1 MGESRFKFYRL
12 AKYPTYEVLM
22 EGQIASAGA
31 HQARLI
37 EKFKKNKNFI
47 KHQFLT
53 LKIVFSFLFVFL
65 PFIPLV
71 TYMEITDSFGSL
83 TPNSIP
89 FISSLMFG
97 IYFIMTFLYM
107 LMFGMISTSSFMSGN
122 SFLWLQ
128 TLPISKKN
136 LKKIA
141 FMTLFRNLD
150 LPLIILI
157 VSFPIFM
164 LIGTQNF
171 LIFLTSILVSFLNV
185 LFNFCLL
192 VLIGQ
197 KLSFLF
203 SESKGKSK
211 RVNIVRVL
219 TMLGYFIIAF
229 GSGLILTFGLS
240 SIDTLLEDF
249 KTNEPSILFNIILS
263 LIPFPFAPGYLLS
276 LSSIPNQFPS
286 VLLLSTFIGITFF
299 IILIW
304 RLYRIAIH
312 ALRRTISTET
322 EIVEVKKKTVKV
334 EVKPKSSI
342 RAYLRKDLI
351 SATRD
356 IQSFMFLFFPI
367 FYPLIMVF
375 TLQGPI
381 IGGVASVEGIL
392 ILWSI
397 IVGVYLFIP
406 PMLIIG
412 FLNMEES
419 GSSILAS
426 LPILSRDQAK
436 AKIVLMSTIQGISLT
451 LTSIILSLITG
462 SVLVLFLFLLTLPIA
477 WIFLILMFE
486 MKIRLFGQ
494 MKNKYILEELHKE
507 NKILKWLIIML
518 SDIGLYLV
526 ILVTGSTLFFS
537 FGIYTT
543 ILVLLTIGIIG
554 LASLIFVFTR
564 MFPKVEKLA
573 GYVTGGFLREH
584 VNTSTGV
591 LMILYFIFLF
601 LIGEIQSLLFPFTQ
615 NLPLLGILIVN
626 FIISI
631 GVLSLIWFI
640 IVPLGLKLPKKED
653 FKDFSHTINLS
664 NITPLWRNLLIGVG
678 TLFLFSLSTVI
689 LGTLLGTWAFDPG
702 ILTRPPTSF
711 INLGW
716 FFFIFMLIP
725 GIWEEVAFRGV
736 IANLQLKKYTKTTVI
751 ILNGVLFGL
760 FHFVNLFGGQYYST
774 SMQVIYAS
782 CLGIAFA
789 YMYVR
794 TESLLPSM
802 IAHYLLNS
810 VGQIFSSATFT
821 NNVNSTI
828 YSIVGVGIIPMVLI
842 IIFVKLLVPNRYLE
856 IPQS

>member
-97 IYFIMTFLYM
+97 IYFIMTFLYV

-171 LIFLTSILVSFLNV
+171 LIFLTSVLVSILNV

-192 VLIGQ
+192 VIIGQ

-211 RVNIVRVL
+211 RVNMVRVL
-219 TMLGYFIIAF
+219 TMMGYFVIVF
-229 GSGLILTFGLS
+229 GSGLILTFGLG
-240 SIDTLLEDF
+240 SIENLVENF
-249 KTNEPSILFNIILS
+249 KINKLSILFNIILS
-263 LIPFPFAPGYLLS
+263 LIPFPFAPAYFIS
-276 LSSIPNQFPS
+276 LSTIPTQFPPE
-286 VLLLSTFIGITFF
+286 LLLSTFIGFAFF

-304 RLYRIAIH
+304 RLYRIAIG
-312 ALRRTISTET
+312 ALRNTISTEV
-322 EIVEVKKKTVKV
+322 EIVEVKKKAVKV
-334 EVKPKSSI
+334 EVKPKSSVK
-342 RAYLRKDLI
+342 AYILKDLV

-375 TLQGPI
+375 SLQGLI
-381 IGGVASVEGIL
+381 IGEVISTESIL
-392 ILWSI
+392 LLWSI
-397 IVGVYLFIP
+397 IVGVYLFVP

-426 LPILSRDQAK
+426 MPILSRDQAK
-436 AKIVLMSTIQGISLT
+436 AKIILMSSIQGISLT
-451 LTSIILSLITG
+451 LISIILSLITG
-462 SVLVLFLFLLTLPIA
+462 SVLVLLLFLLTLPVA
-477 WIFLILMFE
+477 WIFLILTFE
-486 MKIRLFGQ
+486 LKIRLFGQ
-494 MKNKYILEELHKE
+494 MKHKYILEELNKE
-507 NKILKWLIIML
+507 YKILKWLIIII
-518 SDIGLYLV
+518 SDIGFYLV
-526 ILVTGSTLFFS
+526 ILVTGSMLFFS
-537 FGIYTT
+537 FGVYTT
-543 ILVLLTIGIIG
+543 MLVLLIIGIIG
-554 LASLIFVFTR
+554 LVSLIFTFTR
-564 MFPKVEKLA
+564 MFPKAERLTD
-573 GYVTGGFLREH
+573 YFTGGFLREH

-591 LMILYFIFLF
+591 LMLLYFIFMFLGGLIYPLF
-601 LIGEIQSLLFPFTQ
+601 QSLPFMGHLTAIFIVDFSV
-615 NLPLLGILIVN
+615 LALL
-626 FIISI
+626 
-631 GVLSLIWFI
+631 WFI
-640 IVPLGLKLPKKED
+640 VVPLGLKLPKKED
-653 FKDFSHTINLS
+653 FKDFSRRIKLS
-664 NITPLWRNLLIGVG
+664 NVKPLWRNLLLGVG
-678 TLFLFSLSTVI
+678 TLVLFGLSTVI
-689 LGTLLGTWAFDPG
+689 LGILLGTWIFDPG
-702 ILTRPPTSF
+702 ILVRPPTS
-711 INLGW
+711 ILNLGW
-716 FFFIFMLIP
+716 FLFIIMLRP

-736 IANLQLKKYTKTTVI
+736 ILNLQLKKFTKNTAI

-760 FHFVNLFGGQYYST
+760 FHYVNLLSGQNFYHT
-774 SMQVIYAS
+774 SMQVIFAS
-782 CLGIAFA
+782 CVGIAFA
-789 YMYVR
+789 YMYIK
-794 TESLLPSM
+794 TESLLPCM
-802 IAHYLLNS
+802 IAHYLIDS
-810 VGQIFSSATFT
+810 VGQIFLLVGFT
-821 NNVNSTI
+821 NIVNSTI
-828 YSIVGVGIIPMVLI
+828 YYIFGMGIIPMVLI

>member
-1 MGESRFKFYRL
+1 MGERRFKFYRL

-65 PFIPLV
+65 PLIPLV
-71 TYMEITDSFGSL
+71 TYMEITDSFGLL

-219 TMLGYFIIAF
+219 TMLGYFLIAF

-240 SIDTLLEDF
+240 SIDILLENF
-249 KTNEPSILFNIILS
+249 KTNEPPILFNIILS

-286 VLLLSTFIGITFF
+286 VLLLSTLIGITFF

-304 RLYRIAIH
+304 RLYMVAIH

-412 FLNMEES
+412 FLNIEES

-507 NKILKWLIIML
+507 NKILKWLIIIL

-526 ILVTGSTLFFS
+526 ILVTGSILFFS
-537 FGIYTT
+537 FGIYIT
-543 ILVLLTIGIIG
+543 LFVLLIIGIIG
-554 LASLIFVFTR
+554 LTGLIFIFTR
-564 MFPKVEKLA
+564 MFPKAEKLVD
-573 GYVTGGFLREH
+573 YVTGGFLREH
-584 VNTSTGV
+584 VNMSIGV
-591 LMILYFIFLF
+591 LLILYFIFLF
-601 LIGEIQSLLFPFTQ
+601 LAGYIGYPLFLLFQ
-615 NLPLLGILIVN
+615 NLPILSFLSQFLVN
-626 FIISI
+626 FGIFI
-631 GVLSLIWFI
+631 LLWFI
-640 IVPLGLKLPKKED
+640 IVPLGLKLPKKEN
-653 FKDFSHTINLS
+653 FKDFSQTINLS
-664 NITPLWRNLLIGVG
+664 NIKPLWRNILLGVG
-678 TLFLFSLSTVI
+678 TLLLFGLSTVI
-689 LGTLLGTWAFDPG
+689 LGILLGTWIFDPG
-702 ILTRPPTSF
+702 ILIR
-711 INLGW
+711 NLGW
-716 FFFIFMLIP
+716 LFLISALIP

-736 IANLQLKKYTKTTVI
+736 IINLQLKKFTKNTTI

-760 FHFVNLFGGQYYST
+760 FHFVNLVWGRDLYST

-782 CLGIAFA
+782 CVGISFA
-789 YMYVR
+789 YMNIK
-794 TESLLPSM
+794 TGSLLPSM
-802 IAHYLLNS
+802 IAHYLIDS
-810 VGQIFSSATFT
+810 VALIFS
-821 NNVNSTI
+821 NVRFPNIVNYTI
-828 YSIVGVGIIPMVLI
+828 FQIVGVGIIPMVLI
-842 IIFVKLLVPNRYLE
+842 IIFVKLLVPNRYPE
-856 IPQS
+856 IQQS